1 MAMEPFTEGRL
12 EWSGDNPGI
21 YLREQDDGPWVALAL
36 FFRVVV
42 SPHGPGTIGLVVG
55 DPDRLEGFPTARNLC
70 ISDNQALADYLIRD
84 FVSVFPTF
92 RGVAGLG
99 ALAHLRL
106 KSARTESSE
115 AKHSEFLASDGLN
128 LELTWEG
135 LGEAVA
141 ADIPAARSSTRKHR
155 MYSVFRSARTGRIVI
170 NGTRL
175 PGRAVPRDFH
185 GRPMSSAL
193 LAFSESWILQ
203 PESAA

>member
-1 MAMEPFTEGRL
+1 MEPFTEGRL

-21 YLREQDDGPWVALAL
+21 YLRAQDDGPWVALAL

-55 DPDRLEGFPTARNLC
+55 DPEQSQGFPKARNVC
-70 ISDNQALADYLIRD
+70 VSDNRALSDYLIRD

-99 ALAHLRL
+99 AMTHLPL
-106 KSARTESSE
+106 KSARTDSSE
-115 AKHSEFLASDGLN
+115 ARHSEFIAADGLD

-141 ADIPAARSSTRKHR
+141 ANIPPERSSTKRHR
-155 MYSVFRSARTGRIVI
+155 MYSVFRAARAGRIVL
-170 NGTRL
+170 NGKPL
-175 PGRAVPRDFH
+175 PGQAVARDFH
-185 GRPMSSAL
+185 GRPMTSAL

-203 PESAA
+203 PGTAA